1 MGEFYREY
9 SEYLASR
16 FEGKV
21 QKLTVDAGFTCPNRD
36 GSKSVGGCIYCNNRA
51 FSPAVAPAPVDVRA
65 QLEAGKVFFA
75 RKYPTMR
82 YLAYFQAYTST
93 YGRTPE
99 ELLALYEEAAS
110 VSDIVGIVI
119 GTRPDCVSPALVSL
133 LADLNRRRIPVTV
146 EFGVETSHDSTL
158 SAINRCHSW
167 ADTVSAVNQVAEAD
181 IDIGVH
187 LIMGLP
193 GETTDDMLLT
203 VRRVCN
209 LPVST
214 IKFHQLQVVRGTLLA
229 RKLEESPD
237 SVDITLFSLD
247 DYIALCS
254 RIIDIVPDHIA
265 IERFT
270 ASAPADLLIAPRWG
284 IKNFEFVEKLKKF
297 KRNRT
302 SVC

>member
-1 MGEFYREY
+1 MGEFYCEY

-51 FSPAVAPAPVDVRA
+51 FSPAVTPVAVDVRA
-65 QLEAGKVFFA
+65 QLEAGKAFFA
-75 RKYPTMR
+75 RKYPSMR

-110 VSDIVGIVI
+110 VPDIVGIVI
-119 GTRPDCVSPALVSL
+119 GTRPDCISPALVSL
-133 LADLNRRRIPVTV
+133 LADLNRRIPVFI

-167 ADTVSAVNQVAEAD
+167 ADTVSAVNRVADAG
-181 IDIGVH
+181 IDVGVH

-193 GETTDDMLLT
+193 GESVDDMLLT
-203 VRRVCN
+203 VRRVCD

-214 IKFHQLQVVRGTLLA
+214 IKFHQLQVIRGTLLA

-247 DYIALCS
+247 GYIDLCS
-254 RIIDIVPDHIA
+254 RIIDIIPPHIA

-270 ASAPADLLIAPRWG
+270 ASAPADLLFAPRWG

-297 KRNRT
+297 KRNHP